1 LITLI
6 SNNHK
11 RHLPK
16 EVSNDSQQKQSLIST
31 WHTLN
36 RSICIKDI
44 HEVCL
49 DQFMRHNW
57 RGSGQ
62 APPWT
67 QSLRIC
73 ANWLAVTYRNS
84 IRNWRGKRPIM
95 SSLQN
100 VTEQANFRTKLAKR
114 ILSYDIKL

>member
-11 RHLPK
+11 TTIRRMQPIT
-16 EVSNDSQQKQSLIST
+16 NQQKQSLIST

-44 HEVCL
+44 HKRMSRPVHETQL
-49 DQFMRHNW
+49 A
-57 RGSGQ
+57 GQ
-62 APPWT
+62 RSSAPMDII
-67 QSLRIC
+67 LKDHV
-73 ANWLAVTYRNS
+73 NWLAVTYRNS

-100 VTEQANFRTKLAKR
+100 VTEQASLRTKLAKR
-114 ILSYDIKL
+114 ILSQ